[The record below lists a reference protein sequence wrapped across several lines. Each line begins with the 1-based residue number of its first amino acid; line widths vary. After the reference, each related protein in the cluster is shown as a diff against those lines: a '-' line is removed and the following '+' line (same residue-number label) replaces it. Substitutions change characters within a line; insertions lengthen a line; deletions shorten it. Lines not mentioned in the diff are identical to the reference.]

1 MARRTHVRR
10 CVGVRG
16 DGTAE
21 CRARSRAGE
30 AGLSPSVACVR
41 VCAERR
47 RHGHGGDTKLMACT
61 RQVNRERGTARNGP
75 AALVRHIHRRTNS
88 RARGCTCTGSARK
101 NRAPARWWC
110 ARAKRRWHS
119 RGDGTTLTTC
129 ARQKVCA
136 DTTPG
141 QRKVGPQLDG
151 GVLSVWVQAANRS
164 SATHVEQRNDT
175 TARQRSA
182 RGDDGSSTCK
192 ATGLARWLAI
202 KRRRVC
208 AVARGGTAVK
218 VRHR

>member
-1 MARRTHVRR
+1 VHR

-16 DGTAE
+16 DGMAE
-21 CRARSRAGE
+21 CQARSWTGE
-30 AGLSPSVACVR
+30 AELGPSVVCVR

-61 RQVNRERGTARNGP
+61 RQGNRERGTARNGP
-75 AALVRHIHRRTNS
+75 AALVRHIHRRTTS

-101 NRAPARWWC
+101 NRAPTRWWC
-110 ARAKRRWHS
+110 ARAKRRRHS
-119 RGDGTTLTTC
+119 RDDGTTPKTC

-136 DTTPG
+136 HTTPG
-141 QRKVGPQLDG
+141 QRKAGPRLDG
-151 GVLSVWVQAANRS
+151 GVLSVWVLAANRS

-182 RGDDGSSTCK
+182 RGHDDSGTCK
-192 ATGLARWLAI
+192 ATGSARWPAL

-208 AVARGGTAVK
+208 AVARCGTAVEE
-218 VRHR
+218 RHR